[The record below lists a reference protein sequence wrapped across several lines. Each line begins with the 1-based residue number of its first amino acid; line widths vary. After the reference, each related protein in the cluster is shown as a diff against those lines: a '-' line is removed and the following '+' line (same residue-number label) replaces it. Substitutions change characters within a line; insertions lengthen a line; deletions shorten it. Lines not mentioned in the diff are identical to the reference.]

1 MLVYAI
7 RNRDAVF
14 KDIRKADLQPSNL
27 EFFLVDDE
35 GFEESLE
42 YIALD
47 GGEHILQ
54 TDEGEWIALSEDK
67 YMAILPDDED
77 APAVYKPET
86 APEAFAT
93 SDPVGFDIESAGNSV
108 DADAEFDT
116 ALQKFGAYVKAQ
128 AGKDESA
135 DAVEILN
142 ALTES
147 EAETF
152 AYMDAT
158 APALANTVNALQAR
172 LEALEARLPVFTKTE
187 DMSSSDRLRKLEED
201 MSEVREL
208 VTPEI
213 TDSLSSIIDALGDS
227 ITARSRHVTALLQRA
242 VSVMVQT
249 YMHYEQIGKLVYG
262 GRAVNPEEYANWD
275 TSLLLEITGRI
286 SADYRHT
293 RDSLSRKDA
302 EVSRYRE
309 EAEAAK
315 SEVTRLSQEA
325 KNNADLIERL
335 RETREGGLTA
345 PDIDGLKTQLAA
357 ALALNAKLQAKVEG
371 FKEPQE
377 TYAVYCAEASAFI
390 CVDRH
395 AKTVEFT
402 NNISAGKSM
411 TIFTQDS
418 LSQGMRHVATW
429 LEAAVDGKSEFTE
442 NGVTKFT
449 LMPMRLLFKA
459 GKSYSV
465 ARKGN
470 GIDIRE
476 ITDTKPFNPVK
487 SIPVIELQAEDGAT
501 DDDEAIAA
509 TDATD
514 AKRQGLVIAI
524 PGKSEPV
531 DEDMDSDGEDE
542 SKVNTDSDVLDAGQT
557 AEDSDEDSLEEDGTD
572 NLSAPDFTPK
582 AKPPMKSVL
591 RPGVKP
597 AGKPLVFGN
606 ASKFRRVR

>member
-1 MLVYAI
+1 
-7 RNRDAVF
+7 
-14 KDIRKADLQPSNL
+14 
-27 EFFLVDDE
+27 
-35 GFEESLE
+35 
-42 YIALD
+42 
-47 GGEHILQ
+47 
-54 TDEGEWIALSEDK
+54 
-67 YMAILPDDED
+67 
-77 APAVYKPET
+77 
-86 APEAFAT
+86 
-93 SDPVGFDIESAGNSV
+93 
-108 DADAEFDT
+108 
-116 ALQKFGAYVKAQ
+116 
-128 AGKDESA
+128 
-135 DAVEILN
+135 
-142 ALTES
+142 
-147 EAETF
+147 
-152 AYMDAT
+152 
-158 APALANTVNALQAR
+158 
-172 LEALEARLPVFTKTE
+172 
-187 DMSSSDRLRKLEED
+187 
-201 MSEVREL
+201 
-208 VTPEI
+208 
-213 TDSLSSIIDALGDS
+213 
-227 ITARSRHVTALLQRA
+227 
-242 VSVMVQT
+242 
-249 YMHYEQIGKLVYG
+249 MHYEQIGKLVYG

-275 TSLLLEITGRI
+275 TSLLLEIMGRI

-345 PDIDGLKTQLAA
+345 TDIDGLKTQLAA

-377 TYAVYCAEASAFI
+377 TYAVYCVEAAAFI

-449 LMPMRLLFKA
+449 LMPMRLLFKK

-487 SIPVIELQAEDGAT
+487 SIPVIVQADDGMT
-501 DDDEAIAA
+501 DDADMAANTAIATA
-509 TDATD
+509 D

-524 PGKSEPV
+524 PGS
-531 DEDMDSDGEDE
+531 EDMDEDDDMD
-542 SKVNTDSDVLDAGQT
+542 STARLLSVNTW
-557 AEDSDEDSLEEDGTD
+557 
-572 NLSAPDFTPK
+572 TPRC
-582 AKPPMKSVL
+582 A
-591 RPGVKP
+591 
-597 AGKPLVFGN
+597 
-606 ASKFRRVR
+606 

>member
-7 RNRDAVF
+7 RNRFNDTP
-14 KDIRKADLQPSNL
+14 KADLQPSDL
-27 EFFLVDDE
+27 QFFLVDE
-35 GFEESLE
+35 QGFEESLE

-54 TDEGEWIALSEDK
+54 TEEGEWIALSKEK
-67 YMAILPDDED
+67 YEAILPDDDEGEEVPV
-77 APAVYKPET
+77 AP
-86 APEAFAT
+86 AT
-93 SDPVGFDIESAGNSV
+93 SDPVGFNIDSADDSA
-108 DADAEFDT
+108 DADPTADAEAEFDT

-128 AGKDESA
+128 AGKDERA
-135 DAVEILN
+135 EDILN
-142 ALTES
+142 ALTEM
-147 EAETF
+147 EATV
-152 AYMDAT
+152 ADVDAT
-158 APALANTVNALQAR
+158 PALMNTVNALQAR
-172 LEALEARLPVFTKTE
+172 LDALEARLPVFTKIE

-208 VTPEI
+208 VTPEVA
-213 TDSLSSIIDALGDS
+213 DSLSSIIDALGDS

-242 VSVMVQT
+242 VSVMVHV
-249 YMHYEQIGKLVYG
+249 YMHYEQIGKLTFG
-262 GRAVNPEEYANWD
+262 SRAINPEEYSNWD
-275 TSLLLEITGRI
+275 TSLLLEIMGRI

-309 EAEAAK
+309 EAESAK
-315 SEVTRLSQEA
+315 AEVTRLSNET
-325 KNNADLIERL
+325 KTNADLIERL
-335 RETREGGLTA
+335 RETREGGLTST
-345 PDIDGLKTQLAA
+345 DIEGLKGQLAA
-357 ALALNAKLQAKVEG
+357 ALALNAKLQAKAEG

-377 TYAVYCAEASAFI
+377 TYAVYCVEAEAFI
-390 CVDRH
+390 SVDRH
-395 AKTVEFT
+395 AKTVAFT
-402 NNISAGKSM
+402 NDISAARSM

-418 LSQGMRHVATW
+418 LSQGMRHMAAW

-449 LMPMRLLFKA
+449 LMPMRLLFKK

-476 ITDTKPFNPVK
+476 VTDTRPFKPVK
-487 SIPVIELQAEDGAT
+487 EIPVIELQAEGSEGM
-501 DDDEAIAA
+501 DDDADLAIAA
-509 TDATD
+509 AD

-524 PGKSEPV
+524 PKSEDMDED
-531 DEDMDSDGEDE
+531 DEDMDSADE
-542 SKVNTDSDVLDAGQT
+542 AVVNTDSDAPDAGQT
-557 AEDSDEDSLEEDGTD
+557 DEDLEEDGTGD
-572 NLSAPDFTPK
+572 LPAPDFTPK
-582 AKPPMKSVL
+582 DTRAPAKPVL

-597 AGKPLVFGN
+597 AGKPIFGN

>member
-27 EFFLVDDE
+27 EFFLVDEE

-54 TDEGEWIALSEDK
+54 TEEGEWIALSEDK

-86 APEAFAT
+86 APETAPEIVT
-93 SDPVGFDIESAGNSV
+93 SDPVGFDIDESAGNGV
-108 DADAEFDT
+108 DDAEAEFDT

-135 DAVEILN
+135 DAVEIILN

-147 EAETF
+147 EEAF
-152 AYMDAT
+152 AYDMDAT
-158 APALANTVNALQAR
+158 PPALVNTVNALQAR

-345 PDIDGLKTQLAA
+345 TDIDGLKTQLAA

-377 TYAVYCAEASAFI
+377 TYAVYCVEAAAFI

-487 SIPVIELQAEDGAT
+487 SIPVIELQADDGMT
-501 DDDEAIAA
+501 DDADMAADMAIAA
-509 TDATD
+509 AD

-524 PGKSEPV
+524 PGSEDM
-531 DEDMDSDGEDE
+531 DEDMDSDGEVV
-542 SKVNTDSDVLDAGQT
+542 SVNTNPPSDAG
-557 AEDSDEDSLEEDGTD
+557 AKDDDDLEEDGTG
-572 NLSAPDFTPK
+572 NLPAPDFTPK
-582 AKPPMKSVL
+582 AVRPPTKPVL

-597 AGKPLVFGN
+597 AGKPVFGN
-606 ASKFRRVR
+606 VKFRRVR

>member
-54 TDEGEWIALSEDK
+54 TEEGEWIALSEDK
-67 YMAILPDDED
+67 YMAILPDDE

-86 APEAFAT
+86 APETIAT
-93 SDPVGFDIESAGNSV
+93 SDPVGFDIDGAG
-108 DADAEFDT
+108 DDERAE
-116 ALQKFGAYVKAQ
+116 
-128 AGKDESA
+128 
-135 DAVEILN
+135 AVEVHP
-142 ALTES
+142 ALPETES
-147 EAETF
+147 EADTDVN
-152 AYMDAT
+152 A

-172 LEALEARLPVFTKTE
+172 LEALEARLPVFTKIE

-275 TSLLLEITGRI
+275 TSLLLEIMGRI

-345 PDIDGLKTQLAA
+345 TDIDGLKTQLAA

-377 TYAVYCAEASAFI
+377 TYAVYCVEAAAFI

-487 SIPVIELQAEDGAT
+487 SIPVIELQADDGMT
-501 DDDEAIAA
+501 DDADMAADMAIAA
-509 TDATD
+509 AD

-524 PGKSEPV
+524 PGSEDM
-531 DEDMDSDGEDE
+531 DEDMDSDGEVV
-542 SKVNTDSDVLDAGQT
+542 SVNTNPPSDAG
-557 AEDSDEDSLEEDGTD
+557 AKDDDDLEEDGTG
-572 NLSAPDFTPK
+572 NLPAPDFTPK
-582 AKPPMKSVL
+582 AVRPPTKPVL

-597 AGKPLVFGN
+597 AGKPVFGN
-606 ASKFRRVR
+606 VKFRRVR